1 VVCVEQGGRAKV
13 AKQRK
18 AAKKAVVKKK
28 SVSKPKPKTARAK
41 SGGEEREVHYSDL
54 RKVMLA
60 SVLKRL
66 T

>member
-1 VVCVEQGGRAKV
+1 MGL

-18 AAKKAVVKKK
+18 VAKKAVVKKR
-28 SVSKPKPKTARAK
+28 SPKPKPKPKAARAK

>member
-1 VVCVEQGGRAKV
+1 M

-18 AAKKAVVKKK
+18 VAKKAVAKKRAT
-28 SVSKPKPKTARAK
+28 KPKAARTK

>member
-1 VVCVEQGGRAKV
+1 M

-18 AAKKAVVKKK
+18 AAKKAMVKKK
-28 SVSKPKPKTARAK
+28 SVSKPKAKAGRAK

>member
-1 VVCVEQGGRAKV
+1 V

-18 AAKKAVVKKK
+18 VAKKAMVKKK
-28 SVSKPKPKTARAK
+28 SVSKPKAKAKPKAARAK
-41 SGGEEREVHYSDL
+41 SGGAEREVHYSDL

-66 T
+66 P

>member
-1 VVCVEQGGRAKV
+1 VQGGREQV
-13 AKQRK
+13 VKQRK
-18 AAKKAVVKKK
+18 VTKKVTVKKK
-28 SVSKPKPKTARAK
+28 SAPKSRPKAARAK
-41 SGGEEREVHYSDL
+41 SGSAEREVHYSDL

>member
-1 VVCVEQGGRAKV
+1 M

-18 AAKKAVVKKK
+18 PVKKAMPKVKKK
-28 SVSKPKPKTARAK
+28 APKPKRATARAK
-41 SGGEEREVHYSDL
+41 RAGEEREVHYSDL

>member
-1 VVCVEQGGRAKV
+1 M

-28 SVSKPKPKTARAK
+28 SVSKPKPKAARAK
-41 SGGEEREVHYSDL
+41 SGGAEREVHYSDL

-66 T
+66 A

>member
-1 VVCVEQGGRAKV
+1 M
-13 AKQRK
+13 QRK
-18 AAKKAVVKKK
+18 VTKKVVLKKRKK
-28 SVSKPKPKTARAK
+28 SAPKPKPKAARAK
-41 SGGEEREVHYSDL
+41 SGSQEREVHYSDL

>member
-1 VVCVEQGGRAKV
+1 V

-18 AAKKAVVKKK
+18 AAKKTVVKKK
-28 SVSKPKPKTARAK
+28 SVSKPKPKAARAK

>member
-1 VVCVEQGGRAKV
+1 V

-18 AAKKAVVKKK
+18 AAKKAVMKRG
-28 SVSKPKPKTARAK
+28 SVSKPKPKPKPKAGRAK
-41 SGGEEREVHYSDL
+41 SGGGEREVHYSDL

>member
-1 VVCVEQGGRAKV
+1 M

-18 AAKKAVVKKK
+18 ATKKATVKKK
-28 SVSKPKPKTARAK
+28 SAPRPKPKAARAK
-41 SGGEEREVHYSDL
+41 SGGGEREVHYSDL

>member
-1 VVCVEQGGRAKV
+1 M

-18 AAKKAVVKKK
+18 TAKKVVMKKKK
-28 SVSKPKPKTARAK
+28 SAPRPKPKATPTK
-41 SGGEEREVHYSDL
+41 SGGGEREVHYSDL

>member
-1 VVCVEQGGRAKV
+1 M

-18 AAKKAVVKKK
+18 AAKKATARKAVVKKK
-28 SVSKPKPKTARAK
+28 SVSKPKPKAARAK

>member
-1 VVCVEQGGRAKV
+1 V

-18 AAKKAVVKKK
+18 PAKKAVVKKK
-28 SVSKPKPKTARAK
+28 APRSKPKREAGRAK
-41 SGGEEREVHYSDL
+41 RGAEERELHYSDL

>member
-1 VVCVEQGGRAKV
+1 M

-18 AAKKAVVKKK
+18 VTKKATVRKK
-28 SVSKPKPKTARAK
+28 SAPKPKPKPKAARAK
-41 SGGEEREVHYSDL
+41 SGGGEREVHYSDL

-66 T
+66 R

>member
-1 VVCVEQGGRAKV
+1 M

-18 AAKKAVVKKK
+18 VTKKASVKKRA
-28 SVSKPKPKTARAK
+28 PKAKAKAK
-41 SGGEEREVHYSDL
+41 SARPKSSGQEREVHYSDL

>member
-1 VVCVEQGGRAKV
+1 M

-18 AAKKAVVKKK
+18 VAKKTAVKKRAT
-28 SVSKPKPKTARAK
+28 KPQPKARAARAK